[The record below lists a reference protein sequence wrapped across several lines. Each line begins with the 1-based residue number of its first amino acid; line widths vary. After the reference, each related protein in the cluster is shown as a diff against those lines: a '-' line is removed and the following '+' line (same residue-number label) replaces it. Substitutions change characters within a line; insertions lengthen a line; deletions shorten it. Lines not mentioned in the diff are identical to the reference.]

1 MSDRHASLY
10 LVSRVAAAVL
20 NLVSVALFTRLA
32 PPDVFGH
39 YLVGFATGFIVF
51 GTAFQWLLHAHFG
64 VYTPARAARL
74 AGALSALLG
83 VIALAALIVLAGAI
97 AFRLIDA
104 PQGLGIAALVLGLVV
119 HIAAVEVGRAQL
131 LVGQVTAAS
140 LLRGVLML
148 AFGCAT
154 LLVLK
159 DATALLAAIGLA
171 HVLAALPVL
180 LALRQGI
187 WKAGFVSPERSDIL
201 ALLTYGWPLILAL
214 MAGALSINLDR
225 IALGWW
231 VGAGAVGP
239 YGAVADIIRQSF
251 VVLGEAIAA
260 AYISQAKAQ
269 AGEQEARRAILRRA
283 FVTLWVIVV
292 FGVIGFVLFGT
303 GVIGVVLAPDYRD
316 TALAAMPILVLGTA
330 GLVLRAYYFGQVIYF
345 ANSARREVQASLL
358 MVAVAAASC
367 AILIPPFG
375 LIGAATAFTATQAT
389 GLAYFLIADRK
400 TAIMPI
406 DWTQAGAATAI
417 AIATALLAAFIMAA
431 LGGAAG
437 WFGGLAITLLG
448 GLGLAVMWN
457 LFDLGRIA
465 AYLLARVVPSSRSS

>member
-83 VIALAALIVLAGAI
+83 AIALAALMVLAGAI

-180 LALRQGI
+180 LALQRGI
-187 WKAGFVSPERSDIL
+187 WKAGFVSPERSDVL

-239 YGAVADIIRQSF
+239 YGAVAD
-251 VVLGEAIAA
+251 
-260 AYISQAKAQ
+260 
-269 AGEQEARRAILRRA
+269 
-283 FVTLWVIVV
+283 
-292 FGVIGFVLFGT
+292 
-303 GVIGVVLAPDYRD
+303 
-316 TALAAMPILVLGTA
+316 
-330 GLVLRAYYFGQVIYF
+330 
-345 ANSARREVQASLL
+345 
-358 MVAVAAASC
+358 
-367 AILIPPFG
+367 
-375 LIGAATAFTATQAT
+375 
-389 GLAYFLIADRK
+389 
-400 TAIMPI
+400 
-406 DWTQAGAATAI
+406 
-417 AIATALLAAFIMAA
+417 
-431 LGGAAG
+431 
-437 WFGGLAITLLG
+437 
-448 GLGLAVMWN
+448 
-457 LFDLGRIA
+457 
-465 AYLLARVVPSSRSS
+465 